1 MCPILL
7 AELANKKFWQLLIV
21 LLFQYPISSALAQNF
36 DLDPYFG
43 QFDLESGFVDDPH
56 IVSIAAGGSLD
67 ASDLSSDC
75 VGFISEAPD
84 VSINYDSS
92 SFSLNFAAFSEEDI
106 TLVINDPLGRW
117 VCNDDFAE
125 SEELNPGVNFED
137 PESGKYDIWLGVY
150 SSDEDDLIDAN
161 LLISELSLDLIFE
174 TYEGE
179 GSGTIE
185 ESSVSGQSGTG
196 FIVNEE
202 GHILTNH
209 HVIDGCT
216 DIIFQIRGSEIQRA
230 VLISTNLP
238 SDLALLK
245 LPSFERQPA
254 IFAPASAVKMGAELV
269 VYGFPLS
276 DDLSAQGN
284 FTSGIVSAMSGLN
297 DDLTL
302 FQMTAP
308 VQPGNS
314 GGPVLST
321 AGRVIGVV
329 VSTADQQFFRD
340 QRGTDAQNINFAIHS
355 AIAMRFLDTNNV
367 SYEIESPGMDT
378 LSLADIASMSQEFTG
393 IVRCSN

>member
-7 AELANKKFWQLLIV
+7 AKLASRHFWRLLIV
-21 LLFQYPISSALAQNF
+21 LLFQYPVSSALAQNF
-36 DLDPYFG
+36 ELEPYFG
-43 QFDLESGFVDDPH
+43 EFDLESGFVDDPH

-75 VGFISEAPD
+75 VGFISDAPD

-92 SFSLNFAAFSEEDI
+92 SLSLSFAAFSEEDI

-117 VCNDDFAE
+117 VCNDDFME
-125 SEELNPGVNFED
+125 SDELNPGISFED
-137 PESGKYDIWLGVY
+137 PESGKFDIWLGVY

-161 LLISELSLDLIFE
+161 LFISELSLDLIFE
-174 TYEGE
+174 TYEGA
-179 GSGTIE
+179 GSGIID
-185 ESSVSGQSGTG
+185 ESSISGQSGTG

-202 GHILTNH
+202 GHILTNN
-209 HVIDGCT
+209 HVIEGCT
-216 DIIFQIRGSEIQRA
+216 DITFQIRGSEMQRVA
-230 VLISTNLP
+230 LISTNLQA
-238 SDLALLK
+238 DLALLK

-254 IFAPASAVKMGAELV
+254 IFAPSSAVKMGAELV

-355 AIAMRFLDTNNV
+355 AISMRFLDTNNV
-367 SYEIESPGMDT
+367 SYEVEIPGMDT
-378 LSLADIASMSQEFTG
+378 LSLADVASMSQEFTG

>member
-1 MCPILL
+1 VCSIILAKL
-7 AELANKKFWQLLIV
+7 TSKPFWRLLIV
-21 LLFQYPISSALAQNF
+21 LLFQYPVSSALAQNF

-43 QFDLESGFVDDPH
+43 EFDLESGFVDDPQ

-84 VSINYDSS
+84 VSVNYDSS
-92 SFSLNFAAFSEEDI
+92 SLSLNFAAFSEEDI

-117 VCNDDFAE
+117 VCNDDFIE

-161 LLISELSLDLIFE
+161 LFISELSLDLIFE
-174 TYEGE
+174 TYEGT
-179 GSGTIE
+179 GSGIID
-185 ESSVSGQSGTG
+185 ESSVLGQSGTG

-209 HVIDGCT
+209 HVIEGCT
-216 DIIFQIRGSEIQRA
+216 DITFQIRGSEVQRA

-245 LPSFERQPA
+245 LSSFNRQPA
-254 IFAPASAVKMGAELV
+254 IFAPSSAVKMGAELV

-340 QRGTDAQNINFAIHS
+340 QRDTDAQNINFAIHS

-367 SYEIESPGMDT
+367 SYEVESPGMNT

>member
-1 MCPILL
+1 
-7 AELANKKFWQLLIV
+7 LLIV
-21 LLFQYPISSALAQNF
+21 LLFQYPVSSALAQNF

-43 QFDLESGFVDDPH
+43 EFDLESGFVDDPQ

-84 VSINYDSS
+84 VSVNYDSS
-92 SFSLNFAAFSEEDI
+92 SLSLNFAAFSEEDI

-117 VCNDDFAE
+117 VCNDDFIE

-161 LLISELSLDLIFE
+161 LFISELSLDLIFE
-174 TYEGE
+174 TYEGT
-179 GSGTIE
+179 GSGIID
-185 ESSVSGQSGTG
+185 ESSVLGQSGTG

-209 HVIDGCT
+209 HVIEGCT
-216 DIIFQIRGSEIQRA
+216 DITFQIRGSEVQRA

-245 LPSFERQPA
+245 LSSFNRQPA
-254 IFAPASAVKMGAELV
+254 IFAPSSAVKMGAELV

-340 QRGTDAQNINFAIHS
+340 QRDTDAQNINFAIHS

-367 SYEIESPGMDT
+367 SYEVESPGMNT

>member
-1 MCPILL
+1 
-7 AELANKKFWQLLIV
+7 
-21 LLFQYPISSALAQNF
+21 
-36 DLDPYFG
+36 
-43 QFDLESGFVDDPH
+43 
-56 IVSIAAGGSLD
+56 
-67 ASDLSSDC
+67 
-75 VGFISEAPD
+75 
-84 VSINYDSS
+84 
-92 SFSLNFAAFSEEDI
+92 
-106 TLVINDPLGRW
+106 
-117 VCNDDFAE
+117 
-125 SEELNPGVNFED
+125 
-137 PESGKYDIWLGVY
+137 
-150 SSDEDDLIDAN
+150 
-161 LLISELSLDLIFE
+161 
-174 TYEGE
+174 
-179 GSGTIE
+179 
-185 ESSVSGQSGTG
+185 
-196 FIVNEE
+196 
-202 GHILTNH
+202 
-209 HVIDGCT
+209 
-216 DIIFQIRGSEIQRA
+216 
-230 VLISTNLP
+230 
-238 SDLALLK
+238 
-245 LPSFERQPA
+245 
-254 IFAPASAVKMGAELV
+254 

-367 SYEIESPGMDT
+367 SYEVESPGMDT

>member
-7 AELANKKFWQLLIV
+7 AKLASRHFYRLLII
-21 LLFQYPISSALAQNF
+21 LLFQYPVSSALAQNF
-36 DLDPYFG
+36 ELEPYFG

-75 VGFISEAPD
+75 VGFISDAPD

-92 SFSLNFAAFSEEDI
+92 SLSLNFAAFSEEDI

-117 VCNDDFAE
+117 VCNDDFTE
-125 SEELNPGVNFED
+125 SDELNPGISFED
-137 PESGKYDIWLGVY
+137 PESGKFDIWLGVY

-161 LLISELSLDLIFE
+161 LFISELSLDLIFE
-174 TYEGE
+174 TYEGA
-179 GSGTIE
+179 GSGIID
-185 ESSVSGQSGTG
+185 ESGISGQSGTG

-209 HVIDGCT
+209 HVIEGCT
-216 DIIFQIRGSEIQRA
+216 DITFQIRGSERQRA
-230 VLISTNLP
+230 VLISTNIP

-245 LPSFERQPA
+245 LPRFERQPA
-254 IFAPASAVKMGAELV
+254 IFAPSSAVKMGAELV

-355 AIAMRFLDTNNV
+355 AISMRFLDTNNV
-367 SYEIESPGMDT
+367 SYEVETPGMDT
-378 LSLADIASMSQEFTG
+378 LSLADVASMSQEFTG
-393 IVRCSN
+393 IVRCRS

>member
-1 MCPILL
+1 MLGVKVEHAWEQVP
-7 AELANKKFWQLLIV
+7 Q
-21 LLFQYPISSALAQNF
+21 QSYPDQDENEGSSKPRSVPQSL
-36 DLDPYFG
+36 G
-43 QFDLESGFVDDPH
+43 SGF
-56 IVSIAAGGSLD
+56 
-67 ASDLSSDC
+67 
-75 VGFISEAPD
+75 
-84 VSINYDSS
+84 
-92 SFSLNFAAFSEEDI
+92 
-106 TLVINDPLGRW
+106 
-117 VCNDDFAE
+117 
-125 SEELNPGVNFED
+125 
-137 PESGKYDIWLGVY
+137 
-150 SSDEDDLIDAN
+150 
-161 LLISELSLDLIFE
+161 LISDDG
-174 TYEGE
+174 Y
-179 GSGTIE
+179 
-185 ESSVSGQSGTG
+185 
-196 FIVNEE
+196 
-202 GHILTNH
+202 ILTNH
-209 HVIDGCT
+209 HVIAEADEILVRLN
-216 DIIFQIRGSEIQRA
+216 DRSELMAKLVGSDER
-230 VLISTNLP
+230 

-367 SYEIESPGMDT
+367 SYEVESPGMNT

>member
-1 MCPILL
+1 M
-7 AELANKKFWQLLIV
+7 
-21 LLFQYPISSALAQNF
+21 
-36 DLDPYFG
+36 
-43 QFDLESGFVDDPH
+43 
-56 IVSIAAGGSLD
+56 
-67 ASDLSSDC
+67 
-75 VGFISEAPD
+75 
-84 VSINYDSS
+84 
-92 SFSLNFAAFSEEDI
+92 
-106 TLVINDPLGRW
+106 
-117 VCNDDFAE
+117 
-125 SEELNPGVNFED
+125 
-137 PESGKYDIWLGVY
+137 
-150 SSDEDDLIDAN
+150 
-161 LLISELSLDLIFE
+161 
-174 TYEGE
+174 
-179 GSGTIE
+179 
-185 ESSVSGQSGTG
+185 
-196 FIVNEE
+196 
-202 GHILTNH
+202 
-209 HVIDGCT
+209 
-216 DIIFQIRGSEIQRA
+216 
-230 VLISTNLP
+230 
-238 SDLALLK
+238 ALLK

-367 SYEIESPGMDT
+367 SYEVESPGMDT